1 MNRVLLI
8 LITLLMGGGINTAPA
23 QNVTSSDT
31 VSAESLCPKLAL
43 RTNLLYDAALVPN
56 VGVEWFVDQHW
67 SVAANVMYI
76 WLKNDTRHRYWRLF
90 STDVEA
96 RYWLKANDGDLRTGH
111 HFGAYAAFYRYDF
124 EFGGKGWMGDAN
136 YGGGISYGYAWRI
149 FPKWRERFTFDLNIG
164 LGYLGGTHKEYDPDE
179 GCYVWQRTMRH
190 NLFIPTKAEV
200 TLVWYPRWRAFNKK
214 GGRP

>member
-1 MNRVLLI
+1 MI

-31 VSAESLCPKLAL
+31 VSAETLCPKLAL

-96 RYWLKANDGDLRTGH
+96 RYWLKANDHDWTLPQDIVDKTIAKYLQAYELLTGKPL
-111 HFGAYAAFYRYDF
+111 
-124 EFGGKGWMGDAN
+124 E
-136 YGGGISYGYAWRI
+136 
-149 FPKWRERFTFDLNIG
+149 
-164 LGYLGGTHKEYDPDE
+164 
-179 GCYVWQRTMRH
+179 
-190 NLFIPTKAEV
+190 
-200 TLVWYPRWRAFNKK
+200 
-214 GGRP
+214 